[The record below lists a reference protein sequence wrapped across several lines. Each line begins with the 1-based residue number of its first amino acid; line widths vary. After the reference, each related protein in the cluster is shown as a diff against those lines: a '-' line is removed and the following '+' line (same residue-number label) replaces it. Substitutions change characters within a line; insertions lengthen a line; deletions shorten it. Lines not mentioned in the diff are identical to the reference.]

1 MSWLHT
7 YCYRYARIFI
17 GIFQGYILHLFN
29 FAYRIDMI
37 IWSVYIEKKFVKY
50 HIHLIAFI
58 FFSFR
63 TYSIG
68 FVILVGVGFD
78 RLCKAF
84 PAIKKILYCLFS
96 VTIISFSIKTITY
109 NRVWKSRETLFR
121 LVNHYYYFHWKK
133 PRM

>member
-1 MSWLHT
+1 M
-7 YCYRYARIFI
+7 
-17 GIFQGYILHLFN
+17 
-29 FAYRIDMI
+29 
-37 IWSVYIEKKFVKY
+37 YIEKKFVKY

-84 PAIKKILYCLFS
+84 PAMKKILYCLFS

-121 LVNHYYYFHWKK
+121 LVYHYYYFHLKK
-133 PRM
+133 NEDVSHLLILLYRKSFFIIKKTTYFRDYLLLYWYYYVNS

>member
-1 MSWLHT
+1 M
-7 YCYRYARIFI
+7 
-17 GIFQGYILHLFN
+17 
-29 FAYRIDMI
+29 
-37 IWSVYIEKKFVKY
+37 YIEKKFVKY
-50 HIHLIAFI
+50 HIHLVAFI

-84 PAIKKILYCLFS
+84 PAMKKILYCLFS
-96 VTIISFSIKTITY
+96 MTIISFSIKTITY

-121 LVNHYYYFHWKK
+121 LVYHYYYFHLKK
-133 PRM
+133 KRGCKSFANSFVQKVIFYHKKTTYFRDYLLLYWYYYVNS